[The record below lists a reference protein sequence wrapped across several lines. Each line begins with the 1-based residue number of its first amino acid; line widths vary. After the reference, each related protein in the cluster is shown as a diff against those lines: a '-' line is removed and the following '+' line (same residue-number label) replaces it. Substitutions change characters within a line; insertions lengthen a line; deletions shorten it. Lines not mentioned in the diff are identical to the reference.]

1 MRSIKRLAAV
11 AVTSSLGMAV
21 LAAPAVANYYNWGVL
36 NAYEGSTLVA
46 KGKGTV
52 GVDFGY
58 DVIGGH
64 VTSYD
69 PRPGG
74 SPAYAKIHYAYR
86 VPNYFGPLDVRG
98 NNNYKNVWV
107 DKFVNGNLNTSYSAA
122 ELRGEACQDDSWGPD
137 TCKAGSWT
145 NQKW

>member
-1 MRSIKRLAAV
+1 MTSIKRWAV
-11 AVTSSLGMAV
+11 VPVVCGLGTVV
-21 LAAPAVANYYNWGVL
+21 LAAPAFANYYTWGVV

-52 GVDFGY
+52 GVDYGL

-64 VTSYD
+64 ATSYD

-74 SPAYAKIHYAYR
+74 SPAYAKIHYNYT
-86 VPNYFGPLDVRG
+86 VPQFDGPRDARAS
-98 NNNYKNVWV
+98 NNYTAVWV
-107 DKFVNGNLNTSYSAA
+107 DKFVNGNLNTLYSAA
-122 ELRGEACQDDSWGPD
+122 ELRGEACQDDKLGPD
-137 TCKAGSWT
+137 ACKGSAWT

>member
-1 MRSIKRLAAV
+1 MTSIKRWATV
-11 AVTSSLGMAV
+11 PVVCGLGLTV
-21 LAAPAVANYYNWGVL
+21 LAAPAFANYYNWGVV

-52 GVDFGY
+52 GVDYGL

-64 VTSYD
+64 ATSYD

-74 SPAYAKIHYAYR
+74 SPAYAKIHYNYT
-86 VPNYFGPLDVRG
+86 VPQFDGPHDARAG
-98 NNNYKNVWV
+98 NNYTATWI
-107 DKFVNGNLNTSYSAA
+107 DKFVNGNLNTVYSAA
-122 ELRGEACQDDSWGPD
+122 ELRGEACQDDNLGPD
-137 TCKAGSWT
+137 ACKGSAWT